1 MEDIIQALLDV
12 VRIQHGE
19 ADGTEVEPF
28 NMEDIIDMAMNII
41 GRPEEEG
48 EEKELIKEIEGT
60 VEKMAP
66 DLFPPKT
73 FDQLDDQEQVASA
86 ANMIEQSLRRGR
98 YKPTQSRPLKNRF
111 PKAQNVQDTVCLVMK
126 GIYKMIA

>member
-28 NMEDIIDMAMNII
+28 NMEDIIDMAMNIV

-48 EEKELIKEIEGT
+48 EEKEKAMEVVVRTFPVCTMPVLAVDEEEKNFTYVYDNT
-60 VEKMAP
+60 VEPFRIIRKHKEDISIFSNDFWSENDILELM
-66 DLFPPKT
+66 
-73 FDQLDDQEQVASA
+73 
-86 ANMIEQSLRRGR
+86 
-98 YKPTQSRPLKNRF
+98 
-111 PKAQNVQDTVCLVMK
+111 
-126 GIYKMIA
+126 